1 MVKLLG
7 VTRQRNMVTTVWIGR
22 LALLQSVII
31 SPVCAILRMKDDFRK
46 YIYIC
51 LKADRALTHWIECN
65 RNTCLVVTS
74 CLWVDIPNAI

>member
-22 LALLQSVII
+22 LALLRSVII

-46 YIYIC
+46 YIFVS
-51 LKADRALTHWIECN
+51 RLTV
-65 RNTCLVVTS
+65 L
-74 CLWVDIPNAI
+74 